1 MGNRSGDFVSDI
13 SDGVRKAAVKHFF
26 TAASWIEGAA
36 TQQLHEVAGLPGM
49 ISVAGFPDLHPGK
62 YGPVGMVALSSRLYP
77 QLIGNDIGCGMSLFE
92 LDIPL
97 RKFRIDKAAD
107 QLRKLEEI
115 GLPDTA
121 DLLSK
126 LDMPEDFYAGSL
138 GTIGGGN
145 HFCEV
150 QAVAEIVDPEA
161 ENLVDSQKLYLL
173 VHSGSR
179 GLGAAIFREMLD
191 DYGPMPDGIEI
202 GTEAAVNWLLS
213 HNAAVDWASANRQMI
228 AERAAT
234 ALRADV
240 RLIADIPHNLVRLTG
255 DGIAHYKG
263 AAAVGDGVIAPI
275 AGSRATLSHLVKT
288 LAAAETA
295 HWGISHGAG
304 RKYDRKAM
312 HGRTGATRSERDALR
327 TNAWGGLAICD
338 DRNLLIEE
346 AASAYKDAGKV
357 VADLA
362 AFGLVQP
369 LATMKPL
376 LTYKTAQP
384 DRVERERSK
393 DRDRATI
400 RRMRHG

>member
-1 MGNRSGDFVSDI
+1 MGNILGDSVPG
-13 SDGVRKAAVKHFF
+13 DGVRKAAIQHFF

-36 TQQLHEVAGLPGM
+36 TQQLSDVATLTDM

-62 YGPVGMVALSSRLYP
+62 YGPVGMTALCHRLYP
-77 QLIGNDIGCGMSLFE
+77 QLIGNDIGCGMSFFE
-92 LDIPL
+92 LDLPL

-107 QLRKLEEI
+107 QLRKLEDI
-115 GLPDTA
+115 DLPSQA
-121 DLLSK
+121 DRLLE
-126 LDMPEDFYAGSL
+126 LGMPADFFVDSL

-145 HFCEV
+145 QFCEI
-150 QAVAEIVDPEA
+150 QAVADIIDPEA
-161 ENLVDSQKLYLL
+161 ENLVDRQRLYLL

-179 GLGAAIFREMLD
+179 GLGAAVFRETLE
-191 DYGPMPDGIEI
+191 DYGFLANGIEV
-202 GTEAAVNWLLS
+202 GTEAAVAWLLS
-213 HNAAVDWASANRQMI
+213 HNAAVEWASVNRQMI
-228 AERAAT
+228 AERAAA

-240 RLIADIPHNLVRLTG
+240 RMIADVPHNLVRITG
-255 DGIAHYKG
+255 DGIVHYKG
-263 AAAVGDGVIAPI
+263 AAAIGDGVIAPI
-275 AGSRATLSHLVKT
+275 AGSRATLSHLVKA
-288 LAAAETA
+288 LAGAETT

-312 HGRTGATRSERDALR
+312 HGRTGGTRSERDALR
-327 TNAWGGLAICD
+327 TNDWGGLAICD

-362 AFGLVQP
+362 SFGLVQP

-376 LTYKTAQP
+376 VTYKTAQP
-384 DRVERERSK
+384 DRIERERSK
-393 DRDRATI
+393 DRDRTTT